1 MINSTHYPSLDRCK
15 HLKELGFPETEYVW
29 GQYSSK
35 KPPYPEN
42 HRILMYQN
50 IQTVLNVCPSVME
63 MLDVIPKKLTLI
75 EEWNEKYEYGFL
87 ISKTNSGNFRV
98 VLKVEFI

>member
-1 MINSTHYPSLDRCK
+1 
-15 HLKELGFPETEYVW
+15 
-29 GQYSSK
+29 
-35 KPPYPEN
+35 
-42 HRILMYQN
+42 MYQN

-98 VLKVEFI
+98 VLKVEFIWTLPNALADLIIWLVENSHLNFKSHGK